1 MPPAANVASISVE
14 LDFGPIVHII
24 FVRLVLRKPAAV
36 RTLRHHDIMY
46 DTVTRPKC

>member
-14 LDFGPIVHII
+14 LDFGPIVHMI

-36 RTLRHHDIMY
+36 RTLRHHDI
-46 DTVTRPKC
+46 V